1 MCESGYIGV
10 FLRRHTIFISMALSQ
25 ELRKTL
31 ETTSLTYEELRAFEA
46 GLIFLTPEEQEQFS
60 IIIKQNP
67 ELVYPLY
74 INFKAKL
81 HAARGSEKEWE
92 EAVEQELIELEEYMK
107 KRRVGN
113 EIV

>member
-1 MCESGYIGV
+1 
-10 FLRRHTIFISMALSQ
+10 MALSQ

-31 ETTSLTYEELRAFEA
+31 ESTTLTFEEFRAFEA
-46 GLIFLTPEEQEQFS
+46 GLLYLSEEEQERFTL
-60 IIIKQNP
+60 IIKENP

-81 HAARGSEKEWE
+81 HAARGSEKDWE
-92 EAVEQELIELEEYMK
+92 GAIEQELVELEEYMK

-113 EIV
+113 EIL

>member
-1 MCESGYIGV
+1 
-10 FLRRHTIFISMALSQ
+10 MAIKV
-25 ELRKTL
+25 ELRNAL
-31 ETTSLTYEELRAFEA
+31 EETTLTYEELRAFEA
-46 GLIFLTPEEQEQFS
+46 GLMLLTNEEQDEFLA
-60 IIIKQNP
+60 IVKEDP

-81 HAARGSEKEWE
+81 HAAQGSEEGWKDAIER
-92 EAVEQELIELEEYMK
+92 ELLELEEFMK

>member
-1 MCESGYIGV
+1 
-10 FLRRHTIFISMALSQ
+10 MAISQ
-25 ELRKTL
+25 ELRKAL
-31 ETTSLTYEELRAFEA
+31 ETTTLTFEELRAFEA
-46 GLIFLTPEEQEQFS
+46 GLMLLSSEEQDEFLS
-60 IIIKQNP
+60 VIEEDP

-81 HAARGSEKEWE
+81 HAARGSEKDW
-92 EAVEQELIELEEYMK
+92 EAVIEQELAELEEFMR

>member
-1 MCESGYIGV
+1 
-10 FLRRHTIFISMALSQ
+10 MALSQ
-25 ELRKTL
+25 ELRKAL
-31 ETTSLTYEELRAFEA
+31 ENTTLTYEEMRAFEA
-46 GLIFLTPEEQEQFS
+46 GLAHLTDEEQEEFLR
-60 IIIKQNP
+60 IITQDP

-81 HAARGSEKEWE
+81 HAARGTEKDWE
-92 EAVEQELIELEEYMK
+92 EVIEQEIVELEEFMA

>member
-1 MCESGYIGV
+1 
-10 FLRRHTIFISMALSQ
+10 MALSQ
-25 ELRKTL
+25 ELKKALENTTL
-31 ETTSLTYEELRAFEA
+31 TFEELRAFEA
-46 GLIFLTPEEQEQFS
+46 GLNMLTEKEQDEFLT
-60 IIIKQNP
+60 IITQDP

-81 HAARGSEKEWE
+81 HAARGSEKDWE
-92 EAVEQELIELEEYMK
+92 EVIEQEIVELEEFMN

>member
-1 MCESGYIGV
+1 MA
-10 FLRRHTIFISMALSQ
+10 IST
-25 ELRKTL
+25 ELRKAL
-31 ETTSLTYEELRAFEA
+31 EETTLTFEELRAFEA
-46 GLIFLTPEEQEQFS
+46 GLMLLTSEEQEEFLQ
-60 IIIKQNP
+60 IVRDDP

-81 HAARGSEKEWE
+81 HAAQAGETEWQ
-92 EAVEQELIELEEYMK
+92 EAIERELLELEEFMK

>member
-1 MCESGYIGV
+1 MA
-10 FLRRHTIFISMALSQ
+10 ISH
-25 ELRKTL
+25 ELRKAL
-31 ETTSLTYEELRAFEA
+31 ETTTLTFEELRAFEA
-46 GLIFLTPEEQEQFS
+46 GLMLLSSEEQDEFLS
-60 IIIKQNP
+60 VIEEDP

-81 HAARGSEKEWE
+81 HAARGSEKDW
-92 EAVEQELIELEEYMK
+92 EAVIEQELAELEEFMR